1 MLTHERLLSLL
12 SYEKKT
18 GVFRWRVARSNVA
31 AGSVAGAISKISG
44 YREIRLDRRLY
55 GAGRLAW
62 FYVTGSWPKVTVDHC
77 DTDRANDAWENL
89 REASYTEQAWN
100 RPNRRDNT
108 SGFKGVC
115 RHSQN
120 ERWVAY
126 ICIEKRQTY
135 LGSFDDPAV
144 AYAAYLRAAE
154 KHFGKFANGG

>member
-12 SYEKKT
+12 SYEKHT
-18 GVFRWRVARSNVA
+18 GIFRWRVARSNVA

-55 GAGRLAW
+55 GAARLAW
-62 FYVTGSWPKVTVDHC
+62 FYVTGDWPKVTVDHC
-77 DTDRANDAWENL
+77 DTDRTNDAWENL
-89 REASYTEQAWN
+89 REASYTEQAQN
-100 RPNRRDNT
+100 RPNRSDNK
-108 SGFKGVC
+108 SGFKGVS
-115 RHSQN
+115 RHSHN
-120 ERWVAY
+120 ARWIAN

-144 AYAAYLRAAE
+144 AYAAYLMAAQ